1 MRKLTISGGEDELII
16 GENQCITLEL
26 EFNKS
31 KYGKIW
37 KHIGDR
43 LYYFAYP
50 RNLSDKDTLFLLSS
64 DQIVF
69 LKNIF
74 NLVFGEKN

>member
-1 MRKLTISGGEDELII
+1 MSKLTISDGVEELYIE
-16 GENQCITLEL
+16 ENQCIKLEL

-31 KYGKIW
+31 EYGKIW

-43 LYYFAYP
+43 LYYFACP

-74 NLVFGEKN
+74 KLVFGEKN